1 MKRIIVLFM
10 MLILSIVLVGCNV
23 DKKVKVKFRWLS
35 TLTTCLVLALC
46 IGISIP
52 LAGCNNTEEE
62 VGTVTM
68 EINPGVEYVIAR
80 NGNVKAVRFLN
91 DDAEKLL
98 EEIELK
104 GRSLKSALSLTV
116 AVYKTAGLME
126 SNDTVLISFD
136 KKLSDDAKLKE
147 SVSEV
152 VREALEKTKSVHTV
166 VYAAATDND
175 ETAAIAKKYG
185 VSQGKAQLIADA
197 KKNSSMSEEEIANLP
212 LDELVG
218 LQKDVNSTI
227 IDSEYIG
234 IHKAKAIALNDSG
247 CAARVEFTEARL
259 INKGVKYPYYRL
271 VFNDKRTQWTYLVNA
286 VTGDILEKNEV
297 ALFISLEEAKDI
309 ALKDAGIKDKPEVK
323 VVFTKEELSRNSGRP
338 CWILEFYTAEYQ
350 YSYKIDAKTG
360 EIFFFD
366 YHIDIRKAKE
376 IALTDAGVY
385 ADIAKITFTVE
396 EYVGGGIKTP
406 YFYFVFNNDAI
417 QWTYRIDATLG
428 IVLEKSEVT
437 LLISLRKAREIALN
451 DAGITDE
458 NEATFTKEEL
468 NRSTDR
474 PCWILEFYT
483 EKYQYSYKIDAKTG
497 EIVFSTRYVSMAKA
511 KTIALSDAE
520 FSDSNKV
527 VFTVEELVDG
537 GIKTPYYL
545 FVFNNGF
552 TQWTYRIDATDGSV
566 MYRNKEV
573 LMVSMDKAK
582 EIALADAEI
591 PEGVEVVFTKE
602 ILSRNSGRPCWI
614 LEFYTEKYQYSYK
627 VDAKTGEVIFSRR
640 YIYIERAREIT
651 LNDAGIEEGERVKF
665 TVEELVDGGIK
676 TPYYLF
682 VFNNGRAQ
690 WTYRIDATDGGIQFT
705 DKEELK

>member
-104 GRSLKSALSLTV
+104 GQSLKSALSLTV

-136 KKLSDDAKLKE
+136 KKLSGDEKLKE

-309 ALKDAGIKDKPEVK
+309 ALKDAGIKDKNEAK

-428 IVLEKSEVT
+428 NVLEKSEVT

-451 DAGITDE
+451 NAGITDE

>member
-104 GRSLKSALSLTV
+104 GQSLKSALSITV
-116 AVYKTAGLME
+116 AAYKAAGLME

-136 KKLSDDAKLKE
+136 KKLSGDEKLKE

-309 ALKDAGIKDKPEVK
+309 ALKDAGIKDKNEAK

-428 IVLEKSEVT
+428 NVLEKSEVT

-640 YIYIERAREIT
+640 YIYIERAREIA
-651 LNDAGIEEGERVKF
+651 LNDAEIEEVERVKF
-665 TVEELVDGGIK
+665 TMEELVDGGIK

>member
-1 MKRIIVLFM
+1 MKRQ
-10 MLILSIVLVGCNV
+10 
-23 DKKVKVKFRWLS
+23 KVKFRWLS
-35 TLTTCLVLALC
+35 TLATCLVLALC

-52 LAGCNNTEEE
+52 LAGCNNTEAEA
-62 VGTVTM
+62 GTVTM
-68 EINPGVEYVIAR
+68 EINPGVEFTIAR
-80 NGNVKAVRFLN
+80 NGSVKAVRFLN
-91 DDAEKLL
+91 DDAEDVLGAL
-98 EEIELK
+98 TLK
-104 GRSLKSALSLTV
+104 GQDLRTAVALAISA
-116 AVYKTAGLME
+116 YKASGYMDR
-126 SNDTVLISFD
+126 NDTVLVSFNKQLREN
-136 KKLSDDAKLKE
+136 KKLQK
-147 SVSEV
+147 SVSENVQSVLEETDV
-152 VREALEKTKSVHTV
+152 VKVLVFVNESESKESAE
-166 VYAAATDND
+166 
-175 ETAAIAKKYG
+175 IAKKYS
-185 VSQGKAQLIADA
+185 VSEGKAKLIEEASKVSGLTVDELA
-197 KKNSSMSEEEIANLP
+197 KLP
-212 LDELVG
+212 LDELVD
-218 LQKDVNSTI
+218 LQEKV
-227 IDSEYIG
+227 DSRVISKRFIG
-234 IHKAKAIALNDSG
+234 ILRAKQIALQDSG
-247 CAARVEFTEARL
+247 CVNRVTFTEAVL
-259 INKGVKYPYYRL
+259 VDGGIKTPYYRL
-271 VFNDKRTQWTYLVNA
+271 VFNDRHFEWTYRIDA
-286 VTGDILEKNEV
+286 SSGAIIEKSKTV
-297 ALFISLEEAKDI
+297 FFISLEDAREI
-309 ALKDAGIKDKPEVK
+309 ALKFANINTQGEEK
-323 VVFTKEELSRNSGRP
+323 VVFTREELSRNQGRP
-338 CWILEFYTAEYQ
+338 CWILEFYTKAFQ
-350 YSYKIDAKTG
+350 YVVKVDAKTG
-360 EIFFFD
+360 EIIFFD

-376 IALTDAGVY
+376 IALKDAGVY
-385 ADIAKITFTVE
+385 EDLAKITFTVE

-437 LLISLRKAREIALN
+437 LLISLRRAREIALN

-497 EIVFSTRYVSMAKA
+497 EIVFSTRYISMAKA

-537 GIKTPYYL
+537 GIKTPYFL

-566 MYRNKEV
+566 MYRNEEV
-573 LMVSMDKAK
+573 LMVSLDKAK

-591 PEGVEVVFTKE
+591 PKGVEVVFTKE

-640 YIYIERAREIT
+640 YIYIERAREIA
-651 LNDAGIEEGERVKF
+651 LNDAGIEEVERVKF

-682 VFNNGRAQ
+682 RFNNDRAQ